1 MLLNPAVNVGNT
13 EFRLQMHFIGDAV
26 GYGRLHMV
34 HRNCRQGV
42 GEEGMARYKNIELDD
57 ALVGM
62 VRNMNTVEEYREVL
76 QSLQTVWDNLTLLGQ
91 MSGSGTDMSGTRQA
105 FNQLTGALLNQL
117 GSETLKKCV
126 QEMSAKSQVAIDILV
141 RNLFE
146 RTADI
151 GFLATDED
159 IRRYI
164 GFCAKAANATDGEG
178 AAAALAS
185 ERECTRARFAEYV
198 AKYSVYFD
206 IILLDTRGRVLA
218 RFDDK
223 VAVEQT
229 KHPLLRTAL
238 ETEEAYVESF
248 GAIDL
253 LPDSESALVY
263 SYRVTD
269 SNDAPIGVLCL
280 CFRFENEM
288 ERIFANLAS
297 DDDWSVITLLDTSGR
312 VVASSD
318 AFHIPVG
325 AILERVSGEDYR
337 VIRFAGREYL
347 ATTRATQGYQG
358 YMGPGWVAQVMLP
371 VQHAFNKDASDM
383 LCGIAP
389 DVLRAVMDNPA
400 FFGEALRSIPMQAN
414 RIQSDLNR
422 SVWNGNV
429 RQSSSSLQAFN
440 RSFSKI
446 LLWEISNTGART
458 KDVFARSIAN
468 LHETVVSTI
477 LQDSRFLAS
486 LAIDIMDRNLYERA
500 NDCRWWAL
508 TSAFREILAKDVIS
522 ADDCARMTA
531 ILRTING
538 LYTVYANLIV
548 FDAHGHVLAV
558 SQDEQADL
566 LGKRIDEDWVRHVLA
581 LSDSQGYAV
590 SHFTATP
597 LYANRHTYI
606 YGAAIRAFGEERVVG
621 GVGIVFDGEPQFAA
635 MLRDALPR
643 DGRGEVSAG
652 CFGAFVDANGH
663 LVASTDPTRRPGEPV
678 AIAPTFYKLRAGEAR
693 AGIVRLGDTHY
704 AIGAR
709 MSAGYREYK
718 NEGDSYRNDI
728 AALVFIPLCPVVE
741 QRTTTEVPRLSV
753 RSDRVA
759 DGETVE
765 IASFLVGNRWFGLR
779 SAQIAEAV
787 DYTDAAGIPGAGR
800 DFIGY
805 RMYCG
810 SPIPIFDIRSVV
822 GGGPAIA
829 GTRPQI
835 VILKK
840 SPDSHFGILVDA
852 LGDIPEV
859 LSSRLQDLPSLLGGG
874 NVLADTIVMT
884 DKPESETLLVVL
896 SVERIASRLVAPASD
911 ATALPS
917 AEEMLLLLE
926 NAKHSKDHEAEQA

>member
-1 MLLNPAVNVGNT
+1 
-13 EFRLQMHFIGDAV
+13 
-26 GYGRLHMV
+26 
-34 HRNCRQGV
+34 
-42 GEEGMARYKNIELDD
+42 MARYKNIELDD
-57 ALVGM
+57 SLVGM
-62 VRNMNTVEEYREVL
+62 IRNMDTVEEYREVL

-105 FNQLTGALLNQL
+105 FNQLTSDLLNQL
-117 GSETLKKCV
+117 GTETLKKCV
-126 QEMSAKSQVAIDILV
+126 QEMNAKSQVAIDILV

-164 GFCAKAANATDGEG
+164 GFYAAQAREANACGDES
-178 AAAALAS
+178 AAAALAR
-185 ERECTRARFAEYV
+185 ERESLRARFAEYV
-198 AKYSVYFD
+198 AKYSVYSD
-206 IILLDTRGRVLA
+206 IILLDTAGCVLA
-218 RFDDK
+218 RFDDS
-223 VAVEQT
+223 VEVRQT
-229 KHPLLRTAL
+229 RHPLLHTSL
-238 ETEEAYVESF
+238 TTDDAYVESF

-253 LPDSESALVY
+253 LPNCAKALVY

-269 SNDAPIGVLCL
+269 GESPIGVLCL

-288 ERIFANLAS
+288 ERIFANLSA
-297 DDDWSVITLLDTSGR
+297 DDDWPVILLLDTNGQ

-325 AILERVSGEDYR
+325 ATLERALDEDYR

-358 YMGPGWVAQVMLP
+358 YMGPGWFGQVMLP
-371 VQHAFNKDASDM
+371 VQHAFNEDASQVLRDVK
-383 LCGIAP
+383 P
-389 DVLRAVMDNPA
+389 EVLRAVMENSS
-400 FFGEALRSIPMQAN
+400 FFGEALRSIPIQAN

-429 RQSSSSLQAFN
+429 RQSSSSQTFN

-477 LQDSRFLAS
+477 LQDSCFLAS

-508 TSAFREILAKDVIS
+508 TSTFREILDKS
-522 ADDCARMTA
+522 TLEPADRERMTA

-548 FDAHGHVLAV
+548 FDVRGHVLAV
-558 SQDEQADL
+558 SQDDQAGL
-566 LGKRIDEDWVRHVLA
+566 VGKRIDEDWVRQVLT
-581 LSDSQGYAV
+581 LPDSQGYAV
-590 SHFTATP
+590 SRFAATP
-597 LYANRHTYI
+597 FYAGRHTYI
-606 YGAAIRAFGEERVVG
+606 YGAAIHAVSDERVIG
-621 GVGIVFDGEPQFAA
+621 GVGIVFDSEPQFAA

-643 DGRGEVSAG
+643 DARGEPSAG
-652 CFGAFVDANGH
+652 CFGAFVDTSGH
-663 LVASTDPTRRPGEPV
+663 LVASTDPQRHPGERL
-678 AIAPTFYKLRAGEAR
+678 AIDAAFYTQAAGR
-693 AGIVRLGDTHY
+693 SHVGIVRLGDSYY
-704 AIGAR
+704 AAGAR

-718 NEGDSYRNDI
+718 NDDGAYRNEI
-728 AALVFIPLCPVVE
+728 SALIFIPLCQVVE
-741 QRTTTEVPRLSV
+741 QGATTGIPRLHV
-753 RSDRVA
+753 RSDRTA

-787 DYTDAAGIPGAGR
+787 DYADAAGIPGAGQ

-810 SPIPIFDIRSVV
+810 SPIPIFDIRSIV

-840 SPDSHFGILVDA
+840 GPDSHFGILVDA

-859 LSSRLQDLPSLLGGG
+859 LSSRMQDLPSLLGGG

-896 SVERIASRLVAPASD
+896 SVERIAARLVAPVPDAGLIPSD
-911 ATALPS
+911 GEILS
-917 AEEMLLLLE
+917 LLE
-926 NAKHSKDHEAEQA
+926 NAGTRTPVT